1 LPRPGGNAF
10 AGGFYLRTCSAC
22 LPLVFR
28 AGRRSPTV
36 HFGLGRPLSG
46 SGLARVGRTAKAA
59 GGEPMASGAPAIE
72 GGSHASGPAG
82 PVVSPSERQL
92 VWRRLRR
99 DRVAMASGCLV
110 LLVLVL
116 CFVVGPILVR
126 TLGHGPDTLFPYGSS
141 TSTLKPVGPWS
152 WVPDQT
158 SPLPV
163 PTAHTDR
170 VLFVLGADGPL
181 GRDELMRLLAGGRVS
196 LEIAIIGALIAL
208 AIGVTLGLIAGF
220 FGGLIDSLVSRST
233 ELIMAFPL
241 LLLLIALGQTISN
254 RIDFVTLGVLE
265 QGVLSLGVV
274 IGLFTWFYPA
284 RIVRALVLS
293 LREREYVDAARALGA
308 SDAYIMRRHLLPQ
321 LTGPILV
328 WGTII
333 LATNI
338 ILESALSFLNIGV
351 RLPTPS
357 WGNLIS
363 ANIGSLLGY
372 NPGASPLGVRSNWPM
387 MWPTGMLLLTALSLV
402 LLGEG
407 LRTAIDPRADA

>member
-1 LPRPGGNAF
+1 L
-10 AGGFYLRTCSAC
+10 
-22 LPLVFR
+22 
-28 AGRRSPTV
+28 
-36 HFGLGRPLSG
+36 
-46 SGLARVGRTAKAA
+46 
-59 GGEPMASGAPAIE
+59 ASGAPAIE
-72 GGSHASGPAG
+72 GGPHTSGPAG
-82 PVVSPSERQL
+82 IAAPPGERVL

-99 DRVAMASGCLV
+99 DRLAMVSGCLV

-126 TLGHGPDTLFPYGSS
+126 TVGHGPDTLFPYGSS

-158 SPLPV
+158 SPLPA
-163 PTAHTDR
+163 PTAHTHR

-196 LEIAIIGALIAL
+196 LEIAFIGALIAL

-220 FGGLIDSLVSRST
+220 FGGLIDSFVSRTT

-254 RIDFVTLGVLE
+254 RIDFVTLGGALE

-274 IGLFTWFYPA
+274 LGLFTWFYPA

-293 LREREYVDAARALGA
+293 LREREYVEAAQAIGA
-308 SDAYIMRRHLLPQ
+308 SDSYIMRRHLLPQ

-363 ANIGSLLGY
+363 ANIGTLLGY
-372 NPGASPLGVRSNWPM
+372 NPGTTPLGVRSNWPM
-387 MWPTGMLLLTALSLV
+387 VWPTGMLLVTALSLV

-407 LRTAIDPRADA
+407 LRAAIDPRAER